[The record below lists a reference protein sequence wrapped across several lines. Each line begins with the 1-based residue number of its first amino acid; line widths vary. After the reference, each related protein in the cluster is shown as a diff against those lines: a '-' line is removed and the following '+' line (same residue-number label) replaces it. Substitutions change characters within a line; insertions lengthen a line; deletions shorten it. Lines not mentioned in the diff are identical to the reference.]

1 MKSRLMRALGML
13 AVTGVLLLFGFVWF
27 LKATMDEQNTVV
39 DSQGHKLTIDLPG
52 SVSSPVEWMR
62 NDWVSVGN
70 EVAAE
75 VYNSVTP
82 AYRACTDQDLKKDI
96 DSTQCSIVLSDRCSP
111 QVRFIRFVARSG
123 DTDSGVTM
131 ANVLFKVRDHSGTDY
146 LRSTCNGASPEP
158 WTKPVPDQQ
167 NAPPE
172 QTDLP
177 PTPTVIDEQQRLLK
191 PRAAYVD
198 TRDFRPSDIQAMC
211 QKVPNVPDISVAL
224 DGSDPDE
231 ISLHDCG
238 GGGVFVIVSEK
249 RRDTVCSI
257 DFTLSNADDFKITK
271 GSSKALI
278 ATTALPGSSGEVYPW
293 TVELTKKNGSF
304 SAISADGLNPKVQC
318 DNL

>member
-1 MKSRLMRALGML
+1 MPPIDRTVSSRTVNSTSQPLQSGYVQQEQQQSPTASIFRNTSFSISVLMLKVVLKVLCVFSGIFALFALAAVVRLRGEWHPNAAGHRQLAVAAAMLAFFGFFCVSSFVLARSSFVLPHYMRRAHDACSAAWVRRRERRRFAAQCKRPPMKSRLMRALGML

-131 ANVLFKVRDHSGTDY
+131 AERPIQ
-146 LRSTCNGASPEP
+146 ST
-158 WTKPVPDQQ
+158 
-167 NAPPE
+167 
-172 QTDLP
+172 
-177 PTPTVIDEQQRLLK
+177 
-191 PRAAYVD
+191 
-198 TRDFRPSDIQAMC
+198 
-211 QKVPNVPDISVAL
+211 
-224 DGSDPDE
+224 
-231 ISLHDCG
+231 
-238 GGGVFVIVSEK
+238 
-249 RRDTVCSI
+249 
-257 DFTLSNADDFKITK
+257 
-271 GSSKALI
+271 
-278 ATTALPGSSGEVYPW
+278 
-293 TVELTKKNGSF
+293 
-304 SAISADGLNPKVQC
+304 
-318 DNL
+318 